1 MTVVTRFPPSP
12 TGSLHIGSAR
22 TALFNWLYAR
32 HHAGQFILRIEDT
45 DRKRSTKEA
54 VDSIF
59 DGLTWLGLDWDGDP
73 TFQSQKIERHA
84 AVALDLLD
92 RGMAYKCY
100 CTPEEL
106 EAMRAKARAE
116 GKPVFYDRRWRDR
129 NPDDAPQD
137 IPFVVRIKMPL
148 DGETTIQDQVQG
160 DVTIAN
166 EQLDDFI
173 ILRADGTP
181 TYMLSVVVDD
191 HDGGVNHVIRGDDHL
206 NNAFRQ
212 FHLYRT
218 AGWSV
223 PEYAHIPLIHGA
235 DGQKLSKRHGA
246 TSVQE
251 YRREGFLP
259 EALLN
264 YLLRL
269 GWSHGDDE
277 VISTDQAVSWF
288 DLDTVGRA
296 PARFD
301 IEKLESLNA
310 HYLREGGSQ
319 TVIDGVIACL
329 REKHGIIVD
338 TTGRQRIELALPH
351 LAQRAK
357 TLIELS
363 DTAVFLIQAPSF
375 PLIERKAQKILVNG
389 GIEVLRNIQD
399 TLVEINAWNP
409 DTLEATLRARAE
421 ELELG
426 FGKIAQPLRAAL
438 CGSTASPGIF
448 DVLVFLDRDESLA
461 RLQRAVEQE
470 LMSGLCPVST

>member
-54 VDSIF
+54 VESIF
-59 DGLTWLGLDWDGDP
+59 DGLTWLGLDWDGDA

-212 FHLYRT
+212 LQLYRA
-218 AGWSV
+218 AGWSI

-301 IEKLESLNA
+301 LEKLESLNA

-363 DTAVFLIQAPSF
+363 ATAVFLIQAPSF
-375 PLIERKAQKILVNG
+375 PLVERKAQKILVNG

-399 TLVEINAWNP
+399 SLVEINAWNP

-448 DVLVFLDRDESLA
+448 DVLVILDRDESLA

-470 LMSGLCPVST
+470 

>member
-59 DGLTWLGLDWDGDP
+59 DGLTWLGLDWDGDA

-191 HDGGVNHVIRGDDHL
+191 HDGGVNHVIRGNDHL

-212 FHLYRT
+212 LHLYRT

-426 FGKIAQPLRAAL
+426 FGKIAQPLRVAL

-448 DVLVFLDRDESLA
+448 DVLVILDRDESLA
-461 RLQRAVEQE
+461 RIQRAIEQE
-470 LMSGLCPVST
+470 

>member
-191 HDGGVNHVIRGDDHL
+191 HDGGVNHVIRGNDHL

-212 FHLYRT
+212 LHLYRT

>member
-32 HHAGQFILRIEDT
+32 HHEGRFILRIEDT
-45 DRKRSTKEA
+45 DRKRSTEEA

-59 DGLTWLGLDWDGDP
+59 DGLRWLGLDWDDEAI
-73 TFQSQKIERHA
+73 FQSQNLERHA
-84 AVALDLLD
+84 AVAGDLLD

-106 EAMRAKARAE
+106 EVMRAEARAE
-116 GKPVFYDRRWRDR
+116 GKRVFYDRRWRDR
-129 NPDDAPQD
+129 GPEDAPEGV
-137 IPFVVRIKMPL
+137 PFVVRIKMPL
-148 DGETTIQDQVQG
+148 DGETTIQDHVQG

-181 TYMLSVVVDD
+181 TYMLSVAVDD
-191 HDGGVNHVIRGDDHL
+191 YDAGVTHVIRGDDHL

-212 FHLYRT
+212 LHLYRA
-218 AGWSV
+218 AGWDT

-251 YRREGFLP
+251 YRQDGFLP
-259 EALLN
+259 EALRN

-269 GWSHGDDE
+269 GWSHGDEE
-277 VISTDQAVSWF
+277 VISTEQAIGWF
-288 DLDTVGRA
+288 DLDAVGRA

-301 IEKLESLNA
+301 VAKLENLNA
-310 HYLREGGSQ
+310 HYLRESETG
-319 TVIDGVIACL
+319 TVASDVIARL
-329 REKHGIIVD
+329 QDNHDIGVD
-338 TTGRQRIELALPH
+338 DTARQRVELALPH
-351 LAQRAK
+351 LVQRAK
-357 TLIELS
+357 TLVELS
-363 DTAVFLIQAPSF
+363 SAAVFLIKAPTY
-375 PLIERKAQKILVNG
+375 PLDEEKAQKTLLNG
-389 GIEVLRNIQD
+389 GIDVLRQIQD
-399 TLVEINAWNP
+399 NLDGVTSWNAES
-409 DTLEATLRARAE
+409 LEAALRARGE

-438 CGSTASPGIF
+438 CGSMASPGIF
-448 DVLVFLDRDESLA
+448 DVLVILGREESLA
-461 RLQRAVEQE
+461 RIQRAIDQ
-470 LMSGLCPVST
+470 S